1 MTQLFTTLGPI
12 GRDQL
17 GIILPH
23 EHVFVDLRTPD
34 QPGHAQ
40 ADATDVI
47 ALMAPEIER
56 LKAVGVSA
64 LVECATGGVGVRPDL
79 DLAVSLATDFPIVVP
94 TGIYREP
101 WIPDWARDAT
111 ESELRDWMLR
121 DLTEGFSSAAF
132 RAGWI
137 KLSAGDAGVTPL
149 ERRIL
154 RGAAAAALET
164 GAVIGSHTIAG
175 DVVLDQL
182 DTIEEVG
189 GSASRF
195 IWIHA
200 QQEPDFALHRAV
212 AQRGAWIEYD
222 HIGRVDDEVA
232 VDMIIRALDAGLGEQ
247 LLLSHDAGWYD
258 PALPGGGTPQ
268 PYTHLSS
275 SLLPRL
281 RERGLDDRTIVQLT
295 HTNPFTAFAR

>member
-1 MTQLFTTLGPI
+1 MAQLHTTLGPI

-17 GIILPH
+17 GMILPH
-23 EHVFVDLRTPD
+23 EHVFVDLRAPD

-40 ADATDVI
+40 ADAADVV

-56 LKAVGVSA
+56 IKAIGVSA

-111 ESELRDWMLR
+111 EPELRDWMLR
-121 DLTEGFSSAAF
+121 ELTEGFASASF
-132 RAGWI
+132 LAGWI
-137 KLSAGDAGVTPL
+137 KLSAGDHGITPL

-154 RGAAAAALET
+154 RGATVAAAET
-164 GAVIGSHTIAG
+164 NAVIGSHTIAG
-175 DVVLDQL
+175 SVVMDQL
-182 DTIEEVG
+182 DTIEELG

-200 QQEPDFALHRAV
+200 QQEPDFALHRAA

-222 HIGRVDDEVA
+222 HLGRVDDEVA
-232 VDMIIRALDAGLGEQ
+232 VDMIVRALDAGLGEQ

-258 PALPGGGTPQ
+258 PALPGGGIPQ
-268 PYTHLSS
+268 PYTHLSL
-275 SLLPRL
+275 SLVPRL
-281 RERGLDDRTIVQLT
+281 RERGLDEATIVQLT
-295 HTNPFTAFAR
+295 HRNPFAAFAR